1 MMVLERG
8 SLKYGGDHVLM
19 GCVKDF
25 KTLLNI
31 HIVCLSEGF
40 SRRKN
45 KLFVWLLDRVVWI
58 DVEGTSLQAWS
69 HVTFKRIASKWGKL
83 VYMDESN
90 EEVNDDEV
98 ILNSFQSIVNEYNI
112 MENYSDDVV
121 NSPGQM
127 ENSIDHNSPNH
138 VENYLVY
145 VENSPEQMENFLDH
159 VENSSVYVK
168 NSHVHME
175 NSPDLSGDAFGLE
188 KLILESEKTHQCRT
202 SDKW

>member
-90 EEVNDDEV
+90 VSNKKSISVRAKEATQCVPDFREDDIAQSEER
-98 ILNSFQSIVNEYNI
+98 LPSIVNEYNI
-112 MENYSDDVV
+112 VENYYDDLV

-127 ENSIDHNSPNH
+127 ENSIDH
-138 VENYLVY
+138 VENY
-145 VENSPEQMENFLDH
+145 DAH
-159 VENSSVYVK
+159 VGNSSEIFPVQ
-168 NSHVHME
+168 
-175 NSPDLSGDAFGLE
+175 L
-188 KLILESEKTHQCRT
+188 
-202 SDKW
+202 